1 VLSDEGAGALEARTR
16 DPAFEGG
23 SCFEPTGTTV
33 QMKGGQLA
41 ELAGFVYLAAI
52 VAVALGLMAA
62 LWIAGLFALGYA
74 AVVAFAWA
82 TR

>member
-1 VLSDEGAGALEARTR
+1 V
-16 DPAFEGG
+16 
-23 SCFEPTGTTV
+23 
-33 QMKGGQLA
+33 KGGQVA